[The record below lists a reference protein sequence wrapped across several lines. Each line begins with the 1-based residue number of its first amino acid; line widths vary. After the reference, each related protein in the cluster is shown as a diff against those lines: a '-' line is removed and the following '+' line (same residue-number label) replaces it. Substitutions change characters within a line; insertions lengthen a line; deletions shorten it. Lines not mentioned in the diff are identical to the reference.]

1 MRITGVKKGLDRE
14 LAERFMTP
22 ERLASFRGCGHEV
35 RDEFVVSQLV
45 AQPEGM
51 CPWAWADVESFV
63 RIAAF
68 EGRLEGAT
76 PPNSRVRCSTDSF
89 RPVTLL
95 IEPLE
100 EPADPKA

>member
-1 MRITGVKKGLDRE
+1 MRLTVVKKDVDRN

-35 RDEFVVSQLV
+35 GDEFVVSQLV
-45 AQPEGM
+45 SQSEGM

-68 EGRLEGAT
+68 EGKLDGAT
-76 PPNSRVRCSTDSF
+76 PPNS
-89 RPVTLL
+89 
-95 IEPLE
+95 
-100 EPADPKA
+100 

>member
-1 MRITGVKKGLDRE
+1 VRLTAVKKDVDRK

-35 RDEFVVSQLV
+35 GDEFVCEPV

-68 EGRLEGAT
+68 EGRLDGAT
-76 PPNSRVRCSTDSF
+76 PPNSWVRWCTDAF
-89 RPVTLL
+89 RPVSFL

-100 EPADPKA
+100 EEADPEA

>member
-1 MRITGVKKGLDRE
+1 VRITVVKKGLDRE

-22 ERLASFRGCGHEV
+22 ERLASVRGCGHEV
-35 RDEFVVSQLV
+35 GDEFVVSQLV
-45 AQPEGM
+45 AQPEVM
-51 CPWAWADVESFV
+51 CPWADLESFV

-76 PPNSRVRCSTDSF
+76 PPNSWVHRSTDSF

-100 EPADPKA
+100 EPVGPMA

>member
-1 MRITGVKKGLDRE
+1 
-14 LAERFMTP
+14 MTP

-35 RDEFVVSQLV
+35 GDEFVCQPV

-68 EGRLEGAT
+68 EGRLDGAT
-76 PPNSRVRCSTDSF
+76 PPNSWVRCCYGRIPAGHVPHRAAGRRG
-89 RPVTLL
+89 RPEGVRRGP
-95 IEPLE
+95 EPS
-100 EPADPKA
+100 KGV